1 MVSFSKLIDGQ
12 RGTQLLL
19 DSDGF
24 LYSRRADRD
33 TSTTSYWRCQKYRTK
48 KCTTA
53 VTLNKED
60 LALSSNQKPHSHQ
73 PGSLVAEKAEFR
85 QTLKRRA
92 ADQHLSATQ
101 NLLSEALSGCSS
113 NLNVQLPKLES
124 LARFVQR
131 SRASGNVVGVLT
143 ATCSLPALVLRI
155 TPQLLS
161 IFSSLPSTSATP

>member
-1 MVSFSKLIDGQ
+1 MLKNRHINMVSFSKFIDGQ

-19 DSDGF
+19 DSDGY

-33 TSTTSYWRCQKYRTK
+33 TSTTPNWKCQKYRTK
-48 KCTTA
+48 KCTTS
-53 VTLNKED
+53 VTLNEED

-85 QTLKRRA
+85 QSLKRRA

-113 NLNVQLPKLES
+113 NLNVELPKLES
-124 LARFVQR
+124 LARVVQR
-131 SRASGNVVGVLT
+131 SRAASSGSANQK
-143 ATCSLPALVLRI
+143 P
-155 TPQLLS
+155 LLHHNGG
-161 IFSSLPSTSATP
+161 P